1 MQAKVSFT
9 QKVKEE
15 IASINFEDERLR
27 ALLASFIKIN
37 GSLSLNDGKER
48 ITLRTE
54 NAKIAKF
61 IYHTVEKLY
70 GIPCRFAY
78 SKAMNFKKRLFYNVI
93 IDEADYIISDLE
105 ISFLDGKIAKSI
117 VANDDLIA
125 GYLCGA
131 FLASGSVNSP
141 KKSNYHLEIA
151 LNDENYM
158 KWFLKLF
165 SKLKSGE
172 FNVKSIKRRNQYV
185 VYLKRSQQI
194 TEFLIL
200 IGVTNTALEFE
211 NVRISRD
218 FSNIGNRLSNLD
230 SANYAK
236 TVGASSKQIEDI
248 KILDKIV
255 GIDKIENVKQ
265 RELMKLRLEN
275 EDMSLQE
282 LADRLSEILNTN
294 ISRSNINHLFRAIHQ
309 RALQYKDFIDASK

>member
-294 ISRSNINHLFRAIHQ
+294 ISRSNVNHLFRAIHQ

>member
-1 MQAKVSFT
+1 M
-9 QKVKEE
+9 
-15 IASINFEDERLR
+15 
-27 ALLASFIKIN
+27 
-37 GSLSLNDGKER
+37 
-48 ITLRTE
+48 
-54 NAKIAKF
+54 
-61 IYHTVEKLY
+61 
-70 GIPCRFAY
+70 
-78 SKAMNFKKRLFYNVI
+78 
-93 IDEADYIISDLE
+93 
-105 ISFLDGKIAKSI
+105 
-117 VANDDLIA
+117 
-125 GYLCGA
+125 
-131 FLASGSVNSP
+131 
-141 KKSNYHLEIA
+141 
-151 LNDENYM
+151 NDENYM

-294 ISRSNINHLFRAIHQ
+294 ISRSNVNHLFRAIHQ

>member
-185 VYLKRSQQI
+185 VYIKRSQQI

-282 LADRLSEILNTN
+282 LADHLSEILNTN
-294 ISRSNINHLFRAIHQ
+294 VSRSNVNHLFRAIHQ

>member
-78 SKAMNFKKRLFYNVI
+78 SKAMNLKKRLFYNVI

-294 ISRSNINHLFRAIHQ
+294 ISRSNVNHLFRAIHQ

>member
-15 IASINFEDERLR
+15 IASLDLSDERLR
-27 ALLASFIKIN
+27 AVLASFIKIN
-37 GSLSLNDGKER
+37 GSLSINNGKET
-48 ITLRTE
+48 ITLKTE

-61 IYHTVEKLY
+61 IYHAIEKVY
-70 GIPCRFAY
+70 GIPCRFTY
-78 SKAMNFKKRLFYNVI
+78 SKAMNFKKRLFYNIV

-105 ISFLDGKIAKSI
+105 ISFLDGKIAKNI
-117 VANDDLIA
+117 VCNDDMIA

-141 KKSNYHLEIA
+141 KKSNYHLEVA
-151 LNDENYM
+151 LSDENYM
-158 KWFLKLF
+158 KWFAKLF
-165 SKLKSGE
+165 LKLKSGE
-172 FNVKSIKRRNQYV
+172 FNVKTIKRRNQYV

-200 IGVTNTALEFE
+200 LGATNTALEFE

-230 SANYAK
+230 NANFAK
-236 TVGASSKQIEDI
+236 TMSAANKQIEDI
-248 KILDKIV
+248 KILDKII

-265 RELMKLRLEN
+265 KELMKIRLEN
-275 EDMSLQE
+275 EDLSLQE
-282 LADRLSEILNTN
+282 IADRLSEKMGVT
-294 ISRSNINHLFRAIHQ
+294 ISRSNVNHLFRAIHEK
-309 RALQYKDFIDASK
+309 ALQYKDYLDEIK